1 MLTNAMVSTQ
11 YRRPASRGKCRY
23 SLRIAPSGVDMLK
36 MKMALRMS
44 RLCNRR
50 PMSSV
55 HSPNEAG

>member
-1 MLTNAMVSTQ
+1 MLADAMVSTQ
-11 YRRPASRGKCRY
+11 FQRPASGGKCWY
-23 SLRIAPSGVDMLK
+23 SLRIAPRGVDMLK
-36 MKMALRMS
+36 TKMALRMS